1 MRRSAEAAPREKG
14 VPLKEK
20 VQVALHK
27 LLGSIDNIRRLL
39 VTLLIGVLAIAFL
52 FPVLF
57 TIVNAFMEQEEIV
70 ENYGMI
76 LEQIS
81 PGFNYGEDDGSGRT
95 YSDEANLKLIP
106 DNVTLSQFY
115 TVLMKSPDYLLKFW
129 NSVLIAG
136 LIVLG
141 QVIIG
146 ALAAFAFAKVRS
158 KWVDAL
164 FYLYI
169 VMMLMPFQVTLVP
182 NYLMADWLGILNSYA
197 AIILPGA
204 FSTFGVFL
212 LRQFMMQVPDAY
224 IEAARLDAAGEVKIF
239 RKIVL
244 PMCKPG
250 LASLCILTFI
260 DMWNMVEQPL
270 ILLEDTAL
278 YPLSVFLSRVNSGQ
292 LGIAFAAAAVY
303 MIPVL
308 LVFLYGEKYL
318 VQGILHSGVKS

>member
-1 MRRSAEAAPREKG
+1 MRTASDTAPRG
-14 VPLKEK
+14 VPVKEK
-20 VQVALHK
+20 LQVALHK
-27 LLGSIDNIRRLL
+27 LLGGIDNVRRLL
-39 VTLLIGVLAIAFL
+39 VTLLIGILAIAFL

-81 PGFNYGEDDGSGRT
+81 PGFNYGADDGSART

-141 QVIIG
+141 QVAIG
-146 ALAAFAFAKVRS
+146 ALAAYAFAKVRS
-158 KWVDAL
+158 KWVDVL

-169 VMMLMPFQVTLVP
+169 IMMLMPFQVTLVP

-224 IEAARLDAAGEVKIF
+224 IEAARLDAAGELKIF

>member
-1 MRRSAEAAPREKG
+1 MESGRAAVRSG
-14 VPLKEK
+14 VPFKEK
-20 VQVALHK
+20 AQVALHK
-27 LLGSIDNIRRLL
+27 LLGGVDNVRRVL

-76 LEQIS
+76 LEQIN
-81 PGFNYGEDDGSGRT
+81 PGFTYSYGEDGSART
-95 YSDEANLKLIP
+95 YGDEANLKLIP
-106 DNVTLSQFY
+106 DNVTLSQLY

-146 ALAAFAFAKVRS
+146 ALAAYAFAKVRS

-169 VMMLMPFQVTLVP
+169 IMMLMPFQVTLVP
-182 NYLMADWLGILNSYA
+182 NYLMADWMGILNSYA

-270 ILLEDTAL
+270 ILLQDTAL

-292 LGIAFAAAAVY
+292 LGIAFAAATVY